1 MLMSSYFYLDS
12 HHTQCGP
19 ISPEHFAE
27 HGVTPQTLVWCSGMD
42 NWTPAS
48 QVPELQSFFA
58 SQPGPGMPPPPPPG
72 SYANPTDTAA
82 SPDSSA
88 TGSSTYGGHS
98 SSTYSGQQSYSGYP
112 PMPCPKTYLVEALV
126 VTICCCLPFGVVAL
140 VKSLQVNS
148 FYHSG
153 QYNAAVLASQDA
165 RKWSIIGLI
174 LGCFSLA
181 LGSGWVWL
189 FN

>member
-1 MLMSSYFYLDS
+1 MSSYFYLDS

-82 SPDSSA
+82 SF
-88 TGSSTYGGHS
+88 
-98 SSTYSGQQSYSGYP
+98 
-112 PMPCPKTYLVEALV
+112 MM
-126 VTICCCLPFGVVAL
+126 
-140 VKSLQVNS
+140 
-148 FYHSG
+148 
-153 QYNAAVLASQDA
+153 
-165 RKWSIIGLI
+165 R
-174 LGCFSLA
+174 
-181 LGSGWVWL
+181 
-189 FN
+189 

>member
-1 MLMSSYFYLDS
+1 MSSYFYLDS

-88 TGSSTYGGHS
+88 TGSSTYGGIRRLLIPDNSLTQVIHR
-98 SSTYSGQQSYSGYP
+98 
-112 PMPCPKTYLVEALV
+112 CPAPKP
-126 VTICCCLPFGVVAL
+126 I
-140 VKSLQVNS
+140 
-148 FYHSG
+148 
-153 QYNAAVLASQDA
+153 
-165 RKWSIIGLI
+165 W
-174 LGCFSLA
+174 
-181 LGSGWVWL
+181 
-189 FN
+189 

>member
-1 MLMSSYFYLDS
+1 MSSYFYLDS

-48 QVPELQSFFA
+48 QVPSCKAFA
-58 SQPGPGMPPPPPPG
+58 FNPVPECHASASRQF
-72 SYANPTDTAA
+72 ANPTDTAA